1 MMGGMR
7 RLCRALQ
14 ILEVVLWR
22 SCVGIGGAEYLKE
35 SFEVYHNIPRIPI
48 SPPAISVILM
58 VQVPFLAGALS
69 HEGLSN
75 FARVWRDYQSMSFGE
90 TKRKAKHL
98 CMQ

>member
-1 MMGGMR
+1 MSRFADIGGR
-7 RLCRALQ
+7 FVEVLCWNR
-14 ILEVVLWR
+14 
-22 SCVGIGGAEYLKE
+22 GAEYLKE